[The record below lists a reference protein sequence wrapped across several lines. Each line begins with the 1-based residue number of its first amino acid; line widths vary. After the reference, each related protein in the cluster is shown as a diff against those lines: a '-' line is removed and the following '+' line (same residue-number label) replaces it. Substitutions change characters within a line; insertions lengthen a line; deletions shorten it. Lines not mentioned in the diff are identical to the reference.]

1 MKRAIFR
8 NTAISLLGV
17 TAILYVNNGGGASAQ
32 PVDLAIAAN
41 SASVFAAAW
50 EAADPSSED
59 RPEPGF
65 RAPSFNMSGDDGS
78 VYKVGGVRDKA
89 VLLNFWASWCDPC
102 KAEAPELNRIA
113 ASLGDRLD
121 IYGINVT
128 SYDNKT
134 NAQRFA
140 DKYKLTFP
148 VMYDIKGDIFEKY
161 NGAVFPTNVL
171 IGRDGVVKEV
181 ILGGITAEQLED
193 KLKLLD
199 R

>member
-8 NTAISLLGV
+8 NVAIGLLGFIAV
-17 TAILYVNNGGGASAQ
+17 LYVNSGVEASGKSTNRVNAVNNI
-32 PVDLAIAAN
+32 PLLAAAIEAAN
-41 SASVFAAAW
+41 
-50 EAADPSSED
+50 PSSES

-65 RAPSFNMSGDDGS
+65 RAPSFSTNGDDGT
-78 VYKVGGVRDKA
+78 VYKVDGVRDKA

-113 ASLGDRLD
+113 EKFGDRLE

-128 SYDNKT
+128 SYDNIA

-140 DKYKLTFP
+140 DKYKLSFP

-171 IGRDGVVKEV
+171 VGRDGVVAEV

-193 KLKLLD
+193 KLKQLD